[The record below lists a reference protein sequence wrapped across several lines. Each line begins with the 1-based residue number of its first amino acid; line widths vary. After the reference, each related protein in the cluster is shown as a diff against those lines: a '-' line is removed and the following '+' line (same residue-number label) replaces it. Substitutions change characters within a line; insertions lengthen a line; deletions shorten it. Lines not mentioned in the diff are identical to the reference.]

1 MDRTLYLNENREMT
15 IVRDGPSL
23 WIMMGNKAGR
33 RVPARL
39 ISRVIITGNVKLDSG
54 VITLFTENGVPVTF
68 LNRRGDILGTAL
80 GVVNPDWRLKERQT
94 ILFVSSVYRSRVL
107 NWITAKRRNSQI
119 QLLKDLACKEIEL
132 FLSKGLREKDF
143 KKAISGYL
151 PDDEHAVR
159 IIAGTIKGMTYEL
172 VTNCLLTSDLDPHLG
187 VLYRRYNMGLVR
199 DLCYIIEAETVRQT
213 VQFFRLK
220 RWDVYLEGQNGEWA
234 LKPAGIKSIAMRFE
248 SHQKRVQEI
257 IGCLIDDIFQL
268 MRELAI

>member
-1 MDRTLYLNENREMT
+1 MT
-15 IVRDGPSL
+15 IQRDGPSL
-23 WIMMGNKAGR
+23 WIMVGNKAGR

-143 KKAISGYL
+143 KKAISSYL

-172 VTNCLLTSDLDPHLG
+172 ITNCLLTSDLDPHLG
-187 VLYRRYNMGLVR
+187 VLHRRYNMGLVR

-213 VQFFRLK
+213 IQFFRLK